1 MIFFFALIGEL
12 RTESKDKTRQ
22 QNSLYDTF
30 ERYEFIVGDW
40 KVVLWFLSAL
50 SVFFSCI
57 AGHLRKL
64 TFFCVHACHFSGMF
78 SFRYHIFVIFI
89 TNVTGQNKQI
99 SKAII
104 ACG

>member
-1 MIFFFALIGEL
+1 MIFFALIGEL

-50 SVFFSCI
+50 SVYFSYI

-64 TFFCVHACHFSGMF
+64 TFFYVHACHFSGHVFF
-78 SFRYHIFVIFI
+78 SLSYFRDFH
-89 TNVTGQNKQI
+89 NKRNWP
-99 SKAII
+99 K
-104 ACG
+104 